1 MDYKGNLKMGSVVI
15 VTEDNILRLQWPLA
29 RVFDFM
35 PTKDGYIRSVKL
47 KTTKG
52 VCVRPVQRLH
62 LLENG
67 KEEELVSE
75 NCEMTPVITKRRKVK
90 STKADKS
97 VKPI

>member
-1 MDYKGNLKMGSVVI
+1 MDYKGNLKMGSVLI

-52 VCVRPVQRLH
+52 VCVWPVQRL
-62 LLENG
+62 LLQNG
-67 KEEELVSE
+67 KEELVSE